1 MAICA
6 TTGSTDVSLHVADL
20 SQRPLAIVMGNEQSG
35 ISQAVRDVA
44 SMLVRIPMS
53 LSTEADSLNVTV
65 AAGITVA
72 EARRQADAQ

>member
-6 TTGSTDVSLHVADL
+6 TTGSTDLSLHVADL
-20 SQRPLAIVMGNEQSG
+20 SQRPLAIVMGNEQTG